1 MAHPRAAD
9 GTLDAVN
16 EQRQTPLH
24 LAAAAASSQAVQLLL
39 RHGAAVDARDA
50 RGRAALDLACAA
62 SSEACVQM
70 LLAAGA
76 APNATDNDGAT
87 PLHRCAEVGAT
98 ACAQALLAAG
108 ATLERDKRGDSP
120 LHVAAVRGHVDCMK
134 CLVLASKNLGG
145 DTPRAADIRQALA
158 DAPPS
163 PPVSD
168 WIRYAYEDGTPYWYN
183 PKTDESQW
191 HEPGTAPPPEEVYD
205 EPVFSP
211 VPVEAPDAPA
221 FSPVDAAAPFETQR
235 PPAFSPVDAAVET
248 RPPAFSP
255 VEAVAPV
262 ETPRPLPL
270 DPRSPPDDDSDGD
283 GDDAPPPWEDPRSPM
298 RAKRDYVDGLGPPAV
313 PPTPHNS
320 RTSLAED
327 FEVQLPEPP
336 VEEKQPESDAESDGM
351 RAQQRHLDIWERFL
365 TNAATRKFS
374 GPRRDPAAD
383 KLLAAA
389 AGDGF
394 EDAEAAKVIGELLA
408 GGTAPDA
415 SDEQG
420 RRPLHHAAFAMALD
434 RCQLLYD
441 GGADVDASDKG
452 GNRPLHVAA
461 ARGATAI
468 VDFLLGCAA
477 SVDASNDDGDRPLH
491 LSAWMGHAD
500 ATARLIEGEA
510 NVDALNG
517 QGYDPLDNILERSP
531 CVAKQRARLLAGK
544 RPKPLPG
551 PLRATVQLLEEVRV
565 RRSGAV
571 VEEL

>member
-1 MAHPRAAD
+1 
-9 GTLDAVN
+9 
-16 EQRQTPLH
+16 
-24 LAAAAASSQAVQLLL
+24 
-39 RHGAAVDARDA
+39 
-50 RGRAALDLACAA
+50 
-62 SSEACVQM
+62 M

-76 APNATDNDGAT
+76 APNATDSEGAT

-98 ACAQALLAAG
+98 SCARALLGAG

-134 CLVLASKNLGG
+134 CLVMASKNHGV
-145 DTPRAADIRQALA
+145 DTPRAADIRQSLA
-158 DAPPS
+158 DAPPT
-163 PPVSD
+163 PPASD

-235 PPAFSPVDAAVET
+235 PPAFSPVEAVAPVET

-298 RAKRDYVDGLGPPAV
+298 RAKRDYVDGLGQPAVPLTPHNSRTSLAEDAV

-389 AGDGF
+389 AGDGY
-394 EDAEAAKVIGELLA
+394 DNAEAARTIGELLA
-408 GGTAPDA
+408 DGTAPDA

-565 RRSGAV
+565 RRSGGAV

>member
-1 MAHPRAAD
+1 MNVIKEYLNPNFRNKKKKPEKKIRYPVEVQISNVA
-9 GTLDAVN
+9 
-16 EQRQTPLH
+16 
-24 LAAAAASSQAVQLLL
+24 LAANTPQFSQPKYTASVGEDASPGEVVATVAS
-39 RHGAAVDARDA
+39 GAAGTTFTYAIASGNEAGVF
-50 RGRAALDLACAA
+50 ALNNRTGDVTLLQEQCA
-62 SSEACVQM
+62 S
-70 LLAAGA
+70 
-76 APNATDNDGAT
+76 
-87 PLHRCAEVGAT
+87 
-98 ACAQALLAAG
+98 
-108 ATLERDKRGDSP
+108 
-120 LHVAAVRGHVDCMK
+120 
-134 CLVLASKNLGG
+134 
-145 DTPRAADIRQALA
+145 
-158 DAPPS
+158 
-163 PPVSD
+163 
-168 WIRYAYEDGTPYWYN
+168 
-183 PKTDESQW
+183 
-191 HEPGTAPPPEEVYD
+191 TAPLYTMVLEIRDSEHPGLVGQGLLEVSVD
-205 EPVFSP
+205 DVNSH
-211 VPVEAPDAPA
+211 APA

-327 FEVQLPEPP
+327 FEVQLPEP
-336 VEEKQPESDAESDGM
+336 VDEKPESDAESDGM

-389 AGDGF
+389 AGDGYD
-394 EDAEAAKVIGELLA
+394 DAEAARTISELLTE
-408 GGTAPDA
+408 GTAPDA

>member
-1 MAHPRAAD
+1 M
-9 GTLDAVN
+9 
-16 EQRQTPLH
+16 
-24 LAAAAASSQAVQLLL
+24 
-39 RHGAAVDARDA
+39 
-50 RGRAALDLACAA
+50 
-62 SSEACVQM
+62 
-70 LLAAGA
+70 
-76 APNATDNDGAT
+76 
-87 PLHRCAEVGAT
+87 
-98 ACAQALLAAG
+98 
-108 ATLERDKRGDSP
+108 
-120 LHVAAVRGHVDCMK
+120 
-134 CLVLASKNLGG
+134 
-145 DTPRAADIRQALA
+145 
-158 DAPPS
+158 
-163 PPVSD
+163 
-168 WIRYAYEDGTPYWYN
+168 
-183 PKTDESQW
+183 
-191 HEPGTAPPPEEVYD
+191 
-205 EPVFSP
+205 
-211 VPVEAPDAPA
+211 
-221 FSPVDAAAPFETQR
+221 
-235 PPAFSPVDAAVET
+235 
-248 RPPAFSP
+248 
-255 VEAVAPV
+255 
-262 ETPRPLPL
+262 
-270 DPRSPPDDDSDGD
+270 
-283 GDDAPPPWEDPRSPM
+283 
-298 RAKRDYVDGLGPPAV
+298 

-389 AGDGF
+389 AGDGYD
-394 EDAEAAKVIGELLA
+394 DAEAAKVIGELLA

-517 QGYDPLDNILERSP
+517 QGCARPPRQHP
-531 CVAKQRARLLAGK
+531 GAVAVRREAARARLLAGK

-571 VEEL
+571 VEGAQVRLKLRRSPRRRSCAFDRCRSPCSSTGASAGSGTGWDDTSAPDRRARRPRARPSALVKNS

>member
-1 MAHPRAAD
+1 MRR
-9 GTLDAVN
+9 V
-16 EQRQTPLH
+16 
-24 LAAAAASSQAVQLLL
+24 
-39 RHGAAVDARDA
+39 
-50 RGRAALDLACAA
+50 C
-62 SSEACVQM
+62 EACVQM

-76 APNATDNDGAT
+76 APNATDSEGAT

-98 ACAQALLAAG
+98 ACARALLAAG

-134 CLVLASKNLGG
+134 CLVLASKSHGA
-145 DTPRAADIRQALA
+145 DTPRAADIRQSLA
-158 DAPPS
+158 DAPPT
-163 PPVSD
+163 PPASD

-191 HEPGTAPPPEEVYD
+191 HEPGTAPPPEDAYAYD

-211 VPVEAPDAPA
+211 VPVEAPPPRDAPA

-255 VEAVAPV
+255 VEAVAPSRRRGR
-262 ETPRPLPL
+262 RPWTRGRRRTTTATATATTRRRPG
-270 DPRSPPDDDSDGD
+270 RTRG
-283 GDDAPPPWEDPRSPM
+283 R
-298 RAKRDYVDGLGPPAV
+298 RCAKRDSSTAWAAGGAADAANSRTSLAEDAV

-389 AGDGF
+389 AGDGYD
-394 EDAEAAKVIGELLA
+394 DAEAAKVIGELLA

>member
-76 APNATDNDGAT
+76 APNAADGEGAT

-98 ACAQALLAAG
+98 ACARALLGAG

-191 HEPGTAPPPEEVYD
+191 HEPGTAPPPEDAYAYD

-211 VPVEAPDAPA
+211 VPVEAPAPRDA
-221 FSPVDAAAPFETQR
+221 
-235 PPAFSPVDAAVET
+235 PAFSPVDAAVET

-255 VEAVAPV
+255 VESVAPV

-389 AGDGF
+389 AGDGYD
-394 EDAEAAKVIGELLA
+394 DAEAAKVIGELLA

-510 NVDALNG
+510 NIDALNG

-565 RRSGAV
+565 RRSGGGAV